1 MARSKRKTKS
11 TASSS
16 SADGSYEVGFAK
28 PPKEHQFKPGKS
40 GNRKGRPPGS
50 VKLATIMSKIVQEPR
65 AVSIGGR
72 KTSMSTFEVMIRKT
86 AEKAVGGDTKA
97 FNSIVD
103 LLSQHNPELLAEVTK
118 RSIDEDDIA
127 LLQDYASRQIP
138 KPTPKKEED

>member
-1 MARSKRKTKS
+1 MAHRRRKTKRTSGPSS
-11 TASSS
+11 T
-16 SADGSYEVGFAK
+16 DGSYEVGFAK
-28 PPKEHQFKPGKS
+28 PPKEHRFKPGNS
-40 GNRKGRPPGS
+40 GNRKGRPPGT

-72 KTSMSTFEVMIRKT
+72 KTSMSTLEVMIRKN
-86 AEKAVGGDTKA
+86 AEKAIGGDTKA
-97 FNSIVD
+97 FNTFVD

-118 RSIDEDDIA
+118 RSIDEDDLA